1 MKTIGITGQTGA
13 GKSTV
18 CELLEKRGYY
28 HLDADKVAHEVV
40 ESDADVLAALCEAF
54 GNDIIKKDGSLSR
67 PKLAARAF
75 RNKQTAERLD
85 GICYPAVIKKIKRI
99 IKQKT
104 GQNFN
109 GVLIDAIGLYE
120 SGADKLCDFTVFVT
134 ADREKRLER
143 IIARDGITR
152 ADAEKRI
159 DAQKDDAYYKQK
171 ADYTVKN
178 NSLKTLEK
186 KFSEILDNEQAKK
199 EKK

>member
-186 KFSEILDNEQAKK
+186 KISEILDNEQAKK

>member
-1 MKTIGITGQTGA
+1 MIIGITGQTGA

-28 HLDADKVAHEVV
+28 HLDADEFAHEVV
-40 ESDADVLAALCEAF
+40 ENDADVLAALCDAF

-75 RNKQTAERLD
+75 RNKQTAEKLD

-99 IKQKT
+99 IKQKAK
-104 GQNFN
+104 QNFN
-109 GVLIDAIGLYE
+109 CVLIDAIGLYE

-152 ADAEKRI
+152 AAAEKRI

-186 KFSEILDNEQAKK
+186 KISEILDNEQAKK

>member
-1 MKTIGITGQTGA
+1 MIIGITGQTGA

-18 CELLEKRGYY
+18 CKLLEKRGYY
-28 HLDADKVAHEVV
+28 HLDADEVAHGVV
-40 ESDADVLAALCEAF
+40 ENDADVIAALCEAF
-54 GNDIIKKDGSLSR
+54 GNDIIKKDGALSR

-75 RNKQTAERLD
+75 RNNQTAEKLD

-99 IKQKT
+99 IKQKAN
-104 GQNFN
+104 QNFN

-143 IIARDGITR
+143 IISRDGITR
-152 ADAEKRI
+152 AAAEKRI

-186 KFSEILDNEQAKK
+186 KISEILDNEQAKK

>member
-1 MKTIGITGQTGA
+1 MKIIGITGQTGA

-18 CELLEKRGYY
+18 CQLLEKRGYY
-28 HLDADKVAHEVV
+28 HLDADEVAHEVV
-40 ESDADVLAALCEAF
+40 ENDADVLAALCDAF
-54 GNDIIKKDGSLSR
+54 GNDIIKNDGSLSR

-75 RNKQTAERLD
+75 RNKQTAEKLD

-99 IKQKT
+99 IKQKAK
-104 GQNFN
+104 QNFN

-143 IIARDGITR
+143 IITRDGITR
-152 ADAEKRI
+152 AAAEKRI

-186 KFSEILDNEQAKK
+186 KISEILDNEQAKK

>member
-18 CELLEKRGYY
+18 CELLEERGYY
-28 HLDADKVAHEVV
+28 HLDADEVAHEVV
-40 ESDADVLAALCEAF
+40 ESDADVIAALCEAF

-75 RNKQTAERLD
+75 RNKQTAEKLD
-85 GICYPAVIKKIKRI
+85 VICYPAVIKKIKRI
-99 IKQKT
+99 IKQKAK
-104 GQNFN
+104 QSFN

-152 ADAEKRI
+152 AAAEKRI

-186 KFSEILDNEQAKK
+186 KISEILDNEQAKK